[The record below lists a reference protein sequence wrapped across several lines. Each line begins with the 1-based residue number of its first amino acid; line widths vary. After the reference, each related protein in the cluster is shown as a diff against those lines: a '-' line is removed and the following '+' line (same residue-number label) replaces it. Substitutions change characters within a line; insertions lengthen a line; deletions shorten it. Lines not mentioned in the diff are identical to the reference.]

1 MDTTPFCWRLGN
13 VPTDLIATSIHDHYQ
28 IIQYGQ
34 AIPFNCLCS
43 SLPIC
48 ILYMLQLDI
57 LLCESASSQKETLT
71 TVLYRGYSYYLEST
85 LKCIFIFKRL
95 CETRAGGQRDTG
107 GRILHTPLDR
117 NLHCLVY
124 RVLLAGPYHCSI
136 CYYRRDIPKE
146 PLAGRNSH
154 AKGLTILIRRGQSR
168 SKEGRKEGRNPSVT
182 CLRKRECCW
191 KAAKQSDGA
200 DTVNAGHA
208 WRPVSFKVLVPH
220 NGC

>member
-1 MDTTPFCWRLGN
+1 MDRPF
-13 VPTDLIATSIHDHYQ
+13 PLIVYAV
-28 IIQYGQ
+28 
-34 AIPFNCLCS
+34 ACLSVSFICCNLIYYYVNPL
-43 SLPIC
+43 LPRRK
-48 ILYMLQLDI
+48 
-57 LLCESASSQKETLT
+57 LL
-71 TVLYRGYSYYLEST
+71 GYSYYLEST

-208 WRPVSFKVLVPH
+208 WRPVSFKVFVPH